1 MCSQREELN
10 FRNKVIKFSKKK
22 KGELDPRSKPK
33 KEILKKPTRPWV
45 DLSLKPNLESKYKL
59 R

>member
-1 MCSQREELN
+1 MKKSELE
-10 FRNKVIKFSKKK
+10 S
-22 KGELDPRSKPK
+22 RSKLK
-33 KEILKKPTRPWV
+33 KQTLKKPTRPWE